1 VGATG
6 TFCRRAAGRGEH
18 NRKVNG
24 ARYLIGAMYESM
36 TADPEHLQEIANA
49 AFSVDANYLRGVVYE
64 ALARDD
70 VFIRSTLNADDGEP
84 P

>member
-1 VGATG
+1 
-6 TFCRRAAGRGEH
+6 
-18 NRKVNG
+18 
-24 ARYLIGAMYESM
+24 MYESM

-70 VFIRSTLNADDGEP
+70 VFIRGTLNADDGEP